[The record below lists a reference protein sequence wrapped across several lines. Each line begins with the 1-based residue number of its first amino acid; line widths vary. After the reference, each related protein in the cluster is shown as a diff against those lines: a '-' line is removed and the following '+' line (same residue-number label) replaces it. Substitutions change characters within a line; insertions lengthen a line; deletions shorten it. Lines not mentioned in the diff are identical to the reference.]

1 MANLGL
7 LLGSVLR
14 PQGEGA
20 GLEEQ
25 RAKVRVACRAI
36 APIAAQHELV
46 IAHGDG
52 PQVGSLAL
60 QNEVTGG
67 QAALSGTQTE
77 AMVSYMIEQ
86 ELGNLLEISRPF
98 ATVLTSSEVDPK
110 DPAFEKPTQPVGPSY
125 SKAEAERL
133 VAEKAWSL
141 VPNGDRYRR
150 VVPSPLPTRIIQSR
164 PIEWLL
170 QRNTIVI
177 CAGGGGMPS
186 LRDEHHRLQSID
198 GAIVDKD
205 RASAVLAVQLQA
217 DLLVMAT
224 GADAVYL
231 DWGTPVQRAIRTASP
246 AALQTCDFAPDSI
259 GAKVAA
265 ACEFAE
271 LTEKVAAIGALE
283 DLEGMIQGEQGTS
296 VAMDYKDLQLR
307 A

>member
-1 MANLGL
+1 MRVVLALG
-7 LLGSVLR
+7 GSVLR
-14 PQGEGA
+14 PRGEGV
-20 GLEEQ
+20 GVEEQ
-25 RAKVRVACRAI
+25 RTNVKTACRALVL
-36 APIAAQHELV
+36 IAAQHELV

-52 PQVGSLAL
+52 PQVDSLAL
-60 QNEVTGG
+60 QGEVTGSR
-67 QAALSGTQTE
+67 AALSGTQTE

-110 DPAFEKPTQPVGPSY
+110 DPAFKNPMKPVGPFY
-125 SKAEAERL
+125 SKAEADRL
-133 VAEKAWSL
+133 VAEKAWSI
-141 VPNGDRYRR
+141 VPDGDRYRR

-164 PIEWLL
+164 PIDWLL

-186 LRDEHHRLQSID
+186 LCGEHHRLQSID

-205 RASAVLAVQLQA
+205 RASAVLATQLRA

-224 GADAVYL
+224 DADAVYL
-231 DWGTPVQRAIRTASP
+231 DWGTPAQRAIRSASP

-259 GAKVAA
+259 GPKVAA

-283 DLEGMIQGEQGTS
+283 DLEAMVQGEKGTS